1 MTQPGGVHAGGASAG
16 RALSNA
22 TGHPEVDA
30 VLESLVDIAA
40 VPPAEQV
47 ARYNDAHRALQQTLR
62 TIDTA

>member
-1 MTQPGGVHAGGASAG
+1 MTQPGMAQPSGTPAG
-16 RALSNA
+16 RAITNA

-40 VPPAEQV
+40 MTPAEQV